1 LTQKRAPAPCNR
13 LGLLCCGLYFLK
25 KSVLE
30 LMKDKKKHLTLEGL
44 QKIVNIRASMNKG
57 HTPVLKAAFPNTIP
71 APRVLIEDK
80 KIKDPN

>member
-1 LTQKRAPAPCNR
+1 
-13 LGLLCCGLYFLK
+13 
-25 KSVLE
+25 
-30 LMKDKKKHLTLEGL
+30 MKDKKKHLTLEGL